1 MNQRGFDAKMAGL
14 ADNDLQGVTTLSGT
28 PVTAEYV
35 RNNAQLESLS
45 DGRYLVR
52 LGRDPERP
60 VYAFRNLGVQ
70 GQPMKPFVLDM
81 RGIAPNMNQPDPMA
95 LSSALP

>member
-1 MNQRGFDAKMAGL
+1 
-14 ADNDLQGVTTLSGT
+14 LQGVTTQSGT
-28 PVTAEYV
+28 PITAEYV

-60 VYAFRNLGVQ
+60 VYAFR
-70 GQPMKPFVLDM
+70 
-81 RGIAPNMNQPDPMA
+81 
-95 LSSALP
+95 SSA